1 MEVSEPPGNPGLTPN
16 QEIIATMTKTILL
29 AGFKHETN
37 TFSALPTGLDAY
49 RARALYLDD
58 EIPARLRGTKTE
70 MAAFLD
76 FCDRQGWRARH
87 PVYADATP
95 SGKVSKTAFE
105 FVGGKILTALQ
116 AGGPVDG
123 ILLALHGAMVCEHTD
138 DGEGELLAAI
148 RAVVGD
154 AVPVAVSLDLH
165 ANVTDRMADLAD
177 VLVLYRTYPHIDQY
191 ETASRAAELL
201 RRAIA
206 GEIKPKNTVVRGAMI
221 DGADHGRTTSPGPMC
236 EVLASADKL
245 LSRPGVLAAGVAAG
259 FPWVDILD
267 TGPSAVIVG
276 DCADPK
282 YRAMADGLIAEI
294 WEKRR
299 RTTVETVDVE
309 TAMAMVKQAAPT
321 DRPIVLADFADN
333 PGGGG
338 YGDAT
343 RLLKGMLDAGLQDA
357 AFATIYDPR
366 AVQTCVDN
374 GLGARVVVDLGGKID
389 PRYGDPISLTGTVS
403 AVTDG
408 TFTLDGPM
416 MAGTRI
422 DMGPTAVLRVGGL
435 DIVITSGRF
444 QAYDRMFFRHAR
456 IEPTAKQVLAVKSAH
471 HFRAAFGPIASQII
485 VVDSGGGL
493 TSRNYKELSYRKVRR
508 PVYPLDF
515 E

>member
-1 MEVSEPPGNPGLTPN
+1 
-16 QEIIATMTKTILL
+16 MTKTILL

-58 EIPARLRGTKTE
+58 EVPEKLRRTKTE

-76 FCDRQGWRARH
+76 FCDQQNWRAVH
-87 PVYADATP
+87 PVYANATP
-95 SGKVSKTAFE
+95 SGKVSKNAFE
-105 FVGGKILTALQ
+105 FVSGKILTALQ
-116 AGGPVDG
+116 ASGPVDA

-148 RAVVGD
+148 RDLVGN
-154 AVPVAVSLDLH
+154 AVPIAVTLDLH
-165 ANVTDRMADLAD
+165 ANITDRMADLSNA
-177 VLVLYRTYPHIDQY
+177 LVLYRTYPHIDQY
-191 ETASRAAELL
+191 EVATQAAELI
-201 RRAIA
+201 RRTLA
-206 GEIKPKNTVVRGAMI
+206 GQIKPTNTVVRGAML
-221 DGADHGRTTSPGPMC
+221 DGVDHGRTSSPGPMS
-236 EVLASADKL
+236 EVLAIADKL
-245 LSRPGVLAAGVAAG
+245 LSQPGVLATGIAAG
-259 FPWVDILD
+259 FPWVDSLD

-276 DCADPK
+276 DGVDPK

-294 WEKRR
+294 WDKRQ
-299 RTTVETVDVE
+299 RTTVVTVDVE
-309 TAMAMVKQAAPT
+309 TAMAMVKQAPPA

-343 RLLKGMLDAGLQDA
+343 GLLKGMLDAGLQDA
-357 AFATIYDPR
+357 AFATIFDPR
-366 AVQTCVDN
+366 AVQTCIDN
-374 GLGARVVVDLGGKID
+374 GLGAHVVVDLGGKID
-389 PRYGDPISLTGTVS
+389 RRYGEPISVTGTVI

-408 TFTLDGPM
+408 SFAFDGPM
-416 MAGTRI
+416 MTGIRI

-444 QAYDRMFFRHAR
+444 QAYDQMFFRHAR
-456 IEPTAKQVLAVKSAH
+456 IEPAAKKILAVKSAH

-485 VVDSGGGL
+485 VVDSGRGL
-493 TSRNYKELSYRKVRR
+493 TSRNYKELPYHKVRR